1 MNLSM
6 KWLSEFVDISVD
18 AREFAEAMT
27 MSGSKVETTTH
38 LGASVINVVVGK
50 IISIEKHPDADK
62 LQICMVDVAEDAPLQ
77 IVTAATNVVVNAL
90 VPVAKNGSLLSDGT
104 KIKTGKLRGV
114 TSYGMFCSFHEL
126 GLNLCNVP
134 YADEDGILLLQEPC
148 KPGDDIRDVLGL
160 NDSSV
165 EFEIT
170 SNRPDCLCVIGL
182 AREVAATFNRPIT
195 LHTPPDA
202 GVGAIP
208 LDVTV
213 KAPELCPRYIAR
225 MVTDV
230 TIAPSPMWLRARLHA
245 SGVRPVNNIV
255 DITNY
260 VLLEYGQPMHAF
272 DANTVSGGGII
283 VRRAADGESFK
294 TLDGATRTLTSNMLV
309 IADET
314 RALALAGVMGGE
326 NSEITS
332 DTHTVIFESATFDA
346 ATTRMTARDLGM
358 RTDASALY
366 EKGLDVYNALP
377 AINRACELVEMLGAG
392 KIMQGL
398 VDVFPKMPVPHT
410 LAFEYERINALLG
423 TTLAKDEMI
432 KLLASINILEN
443 DGVLTIPS
451 FRADVI
457 CTADV
462 AEEVARLFGY
472 NNIKSTLMSGE
483 STQGGFSTW
492 QKFKRSMC
500 AASRSLGYSECSTY
514 SFESPKYCDMLM
526 LPTDCSLRR
535 QVKILNPLGDET
547 SVMRTSMLPSM
558 LEVLARN
565 YNNRNLEVDMFEL
578 GATYAPKLDA
588 DGEIDATL
596 LPDERPVFAFGSY
609 GKG

>member
-423 TTLAKDEMI
+423 TTLARDEMI

-443 DGVLTIPS
+443 DGV
-451 FRADVI
+451 
-457 CTADV
+457 
-462 AEEVARLFGY
+462 
-472 NNIKSTLMSGE
+472 
-483 STQGGFSTW
+483 
-492 QKFKRSMC
+492 
-500 AASRSLGYSECSTY
+500 
-514 SFESPKYCDMLM
+514 
-526 LPTDCSLRR
+526 
-535 QVKILNPLGDET
+535 
-547 SVMRTSMLPSM
+547 
-558 LEVLARN
+558 
-565 YNNRNLEVDMFEL
+565 
-578 GATYAPKLDA
+578 
-588 DGEIDATL
+588 
-596 LPDERPVFAFGSY
+596 
-609 GKG
+609 